1 MKIQYE
7 LTLERVWT
15 QRMQRPHWLDFAVPR
30 HLGSLQVQV
39 ELSGAEERGEGE
51 AIAAVDDGGVN

>member
-15 QRMQRPHWLDFAVPR
+15 QQMQRPHWLDFAVPR
-30 HLGSLQVQV
+30 HLESLQVQV
-39 ELSGAEERGEGE
+39 EQCGAEEGGE
-51 AIAAVDDGGVN
+51 AIVAADDGGVQ